1 MKRRNFLLGISA
13 LTIGSA
19 AGGCNQTAALTVE
32 ILKGSVP
39 VQMASKFRSSQLGR
53 PVIDFVPKLQLKT
66 LYQGLQKS
74 QSQPS
79 TENSPQTDLVMM
91 GDYWLQSAIQ
101 QKLIQ
106 PLNVKS
112 FSQWSKLPERWQKIV
127 QRNNQ
132 GYIDPKGQIWA
143 APYRWGTTVMIYRPD
158 KFRSLGWTPKDWS
171 DLWRPELRDRI
182 SLPNQAREVIGL
194 TLKKLG
200 YSYNTPDLNT
210 VKNLESELR
219 KLHQNVKLYDS
230 NNYLKPLI
238 LGDTWLAVGWS
249 TDISPEVQY
258 QNDLVAV
265 VPESGTALWTDV
277 WVKPAAVPSNGDKDG
292 KATPTLAD
300 RWIDFCWQPQVATQM
315 SLLTDT
321 TSPIVVGM
329 KPEELPKA
337 LRNNSLLLPN
347 ATILENSNFLQPLS
361 KSSTEQYQKLW
372 EKIRRETRST

>member
-13 LTIGSA
+13 LTIGSV

-53 PVIDFVPKLQLKT
+53 PAIDFVPKLQLKA
-66 LYQGLQKS
+66 LYQSLQTSKS
-74 QSQPS
+74 QPA
-79 TENSPQTDLVMM
+79 TDNAPQTDLVMM

-112 FSQWSKLPERWQKIV
+112 LSQWSQLPERWQKIV

-143 APYRWGTTVMIYRPD
+143 APYRWGTTVIIYRPD
-158 KFRSLGWTPKDWS
+158 KFKTLGWTPKDWS

-182 SLPNQAREVIGL
+182 SLPDQAREVIGL

-200 YSYNTPDLNT
+200 YSYNTADLNT

-265 VPESGTALWTDV
+265 VPQSGTALWTDV
-277 WVKPAAVPSNGDKDG
+277 WVKPASVPSNGDKDG
-292 KATPTLAD
+292 NATPTLAD

-337 LRNNSLLLPN
+337 LRNNSLLLPSN
-347 ATILENSNFLQPLS
+347 TILENSNFIQPLS
-361 KSSTEQYQKLW
+361 KSSLEQYQKLW
-372 EKIRRETRST
+372 EKIRRETRVT